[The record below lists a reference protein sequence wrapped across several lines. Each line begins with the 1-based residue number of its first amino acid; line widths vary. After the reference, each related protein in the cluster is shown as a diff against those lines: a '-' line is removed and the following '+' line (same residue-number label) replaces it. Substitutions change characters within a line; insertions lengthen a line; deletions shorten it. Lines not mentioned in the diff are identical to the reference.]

1 MKTDDDKLFMLDAD
15 VHTLYDSDFYRIL
28 DFKCKC
34 RECITSKPEY
44 SDSFTVSFVR
54 KGNFGFNVFRNSF
67 DSYTGCVLI
76 SKPGYERT
84 VTHSHAIP
92 DECTIFDFKKE
103 FYEEMINQ
111 YGFIKFFDNNDQ
123 HSTLVKINA
132 ETGLL
137 HSLIIESLTTKEKD
151 KLKTDLL
158 IMDFV
163 KTAFGKIT
171 DYKHDIKIS
180 EKLKRN
186 HLATI
191 ERAKEYITTSFTNDI
206 SLMEISDY
214 CFVSP
219 FHFSRIFKTLTA
231 FSPHQYLLNTRLK
244 NSELLLKNT
253 PLPIIDMAFASGF
266 NSIEHFSAS
275 FKSKFKCSPSKFRT
289 IN

>member
-15 VHTLYDSDFYRIL
+15 VYTLYESDFYRIL

-191 ERAKEYITTSFTNDI
+191 ERAKEYITKSFANDI
-206 SLMEISDY
+206 SLMEISGY

-219 FHFSRIFKTLTA
+219 FHFSRIFKILTA

-253 PLPIIDMAFASGF
+253 PLPIIDIAFASGF